1 MALTDADEKAKVIDI
16 YGIALETGEGAFP
29 TADTPLTVYRADG
42 DIDEKYLDSEYH
54 SPYVLG
60 SGAIMNWG
68 MAGKRDGKH
77 ELVMI
82 GTHTLTDPDNVWTEW
97 TGS

>member
-16 YGIALETGEGAFP
+16 YGIALETGEGEFP
-29 TADTPLTVYRADG
+29 TADTALTVYRADA
-42 DIDEKYLDSEYH
+42 DIDEKYLDSDYH

-60 SGAIMNWG
+60 SGAIQNWFMG
-68 MAGKRDGKH
+68 GKRGGKH
-77 ELVMI
+77 ELIMM